1 MAGCACDGDRLTG
14 ARCTVTRHGHTVSIV
29 NTQNTNIWSIRRM
42 EINPEY
48 RHQTVSQSRVN
59 DAVNGEKIP
68 RIGRVCIQPWH
79 QTFRKTNRWT
89 DADWR
94 SVPAGD
100 LDTDMRFS
108 NNRNF
113 CQKLVFAVKSL
124 AVKHRTRGTWQVR
137 DTWHALPLLTL
148 TWELSRFAKQKQ
160 AGPRY
165 WLRSPPRVGPPRWW
179 HHPSPTR
186 VKYTIYI
193 PWCIFSSGVMLM
205 SQTRR
210 NACDEGTKSC
220 KNYPVTR
227 KN

>member
-1 MAGCACDGDRLTG
+1 
-14 ARCTVTRHGHTVSIV
+14 
-29 NTQNTNIWSIRRM
+29 M

-68 RIGRVCIQPWH
+68 RIRRLCIQPWH
-79 QTFRKTNRWT
+79 QKYKKTNRWT
-89 DADWR
+89 DADWK

-113 CQKLVFAVKSL
+113 CQELVFAVKSL
-124 AVKHRTRGTWQVR
+124 AAKHRTRGTWRDR

-165 WLRSPPRVGPPRWW
+165 WLRSPPRVGPAQVVTSAQ
-179 HHPSPTR
+179 PSTSQ
-186 VKYTIYI
+186 IYI
-193 PWCIFSSGVMLM
+193 PCCILSSGVMLL
-205 SQTRR
+205 SQTQACMWWGHRVLQKLSRKRR
-210 NACDEGTKSC
+210 
-220 KNYPVTR
+220 KNYHLSPFNQSMIWVD
-227 KN
+227 NHYWLLNLLNS

>member
-1 MAGCACDGDRLTG
+1 MAGCGCDGDRLTG

-29 NTQNTNIWSIRRM
+29 NTQNTSICSIRRM

-89 DADWR
+89 DADWK

-113 CQKLVFAVKSL
+113 CQELVFAVRSL
-124 AVKHRTRGTWQVR
+124 AAKHRTRGKIVTR
-137 DTWHALPLLTL
+137 DTGA
-148 TWELSRFAKQKQ
+148 
-160 AGPRY
+160 
-165 WLRSPPRVGPPRWW
+165 
-179 HHPSPTR
+179 
-186 VKYTIYI
+186 
-193 PWCIFSSGVMLM
+193 
-205 SQTRR
+205 
-210 NACDEGTKSC
+210 
-220 KNYPVTR
+220 
-227 KN
+227 

>member
-1 MAGCACDGDRLTG
+1 MSATGAPSKALKVRPPAAKHYKLRHSCPLPNSLGDRLTG
-14 ARCTVTRHGHTVSIV
+14 ARCTVTRHGHIVSIV
-29 NTQNTNIWSIRRM
+29 NTQNTTICSIRRM

-100 LDTDMRFS
+100 GDLDTDMRFS

-113 CQKLVFAVKSL
+113 CQKLVFAVRSL
-124 AVKHRTRGTWQVR
+124 AVKHRTRGT
-137 DTWHALPLLTL
+137 
-148 TWELSRFAKQKQ
+148 
-160 AGPRY
+160 
-165 WLRSPPRVGPPRWW
+165 
-179 HHPSPTR
+179 
-186 VKYTIYI
+186 
-193 PWCIFSSGVMLM
+193 
-205 SQTRR
+205 
-210 NACDEGTKSC
+210 
-220 KNYPVTR
+220 
-227 KN
+227 

>member
-1 MAGCACDGDRLTG
+1 MRHTMTVCGCDGDRVTG

-29 NTQNTNIWSIRRM
+29 NTQNTSICFIRRM

-79 QTFRKTNRWT
+79 QKFRKTNRWT

-94 SVPAGD
+94 SVPDGDGD

-124 AVKHRTRGTWQVR
+124 AAKYRTRGT
-137 DTWHALPLLTL
+137 
-148 TWELSRFAKQKQ
+148 
-160 AGPRY
+160 
-165 WLRSPPRVGPPRWW
+165 
-179 HHPSPTR
+179 
-186 VKYTIYI
+186 
-193 PWCIFSSGVMLM
+193 
-205 SQTRR
+205 
-210 NACDEGTKSC
+210 
-220 KNYPVTR
+220 
-227 KN
+227 